1 MTKYIIYVPF
11 FIFVLYMPVA
21 RIASM
26 EMMIALGVIA
36 LTFIPKISK
45 NLHKPAR
52 VKRKAKAALYTSL
65 GLVLVP
71 LVMYTISELEGIDAA
86 ASFLAPHILLIFLFG
101 NFVFGIPV
109 SLIAD
114 WATVRAGKFRVL
126 LAMIIHIAFGFIS
139 YLFLHD
145 YVIFAV
151 ISSIVFFVVDE
162 ILRKREKPERQSNM
176 SAVEI

>member
-11 FIFVLYMPVA
+11 FIFVLYMPVVH
-21 RIASM
+21 IASL

-45 NLHKPAR
+45 QLHKPAR

-71 LVMYTISELEGIDAA
+71 LVMYMISQPEGIDAA
-86 ASFLAPHILLIFLFG
+86 AFFLASHILLIFLLG
-101 NFVFGIPV
+101 NFVFGIPT

-114 WATVRAGKFRVL
+114 WATVRAWKFRVI
-126 LAMIIHIAFGFIS
+126 LALIIHIAFGFIS

-162 ILRKREKPERQSNM
+162 ILRKREKPNQQTEM
-176 SAVEI
+176 STVQI

>member
-1 MTKYIIYVPF
+1 MTKYIIYAPF
-11 FIFVLYMPVA
+11 FIFVLYMPIVH
-21 RIASM
+21 IASL
-26 EMMIALGVIA
+26 EMMITLGVIA

-45 NLHKPAR
+45 QLHKPER

-71 LVMYTISELEGIDAA
+71 LVMYTISELERIDAA
-86 ASFLAPHILLIFLFG
+86 AFFLASHILLIFLFG
-101 NFVFGIPV
+101 NFVFGVPV

-114 WATVRAGKFRVL
+114 WATVRTGKFRVL
-126 LAMIIHIAFGFIS
+126 MALIIHIAFGFIS
-139 YLFLHD
+139 YLFLRD

-162 ILRKREKPERQSNM
+162 ILRKREKPYQQTEM
-176 SAVEI
+176 STVQI

>member
-1 MTKYIIYVPF
+1 MTKYIIYAPF
-11 FIFVLYMPVA
+11 LIFVLYMPVA
-21 RIASM
+21 HVASM
-26 EMMIALGVIA
+26 EMIIALGVIA

-45 NLHKPAR
+45 QLHKPAR
-52 VKRKAKAALYTSL
+52 VKRKARAALYTSL

-71 LVMYTISELEGIDAA
+71 LVMYAISELEGIDAA
-86 ASFLAPHILLIFLFG
+86 AFFLASHILLIFLFG
-101 NFVFGIPV
+101 NFVFGMPT

-114 WATVRAGKFRVL
+114 WATARAGKFRVL
-126 LAMIIHIAFGFIS
+126 LALVIHIAFGFIS

-162 ILRKREKPERQSNM
+162 ILRKREKPEQQTKM
-176 SAVEI
+176 STVQI

>member
-11 FIFVLYMPVA
+11 FIFVLYMPVVH
-21 RIASM
+21 IASL

-36 LTFIPKISK
+36 LTFIPRISK
-45 NLHKPAR
+45 QLHKPER
-52 VKRKAKAALYTSL
+52 VKRKAKAALYSSL

-71 LVMYTISELEGIDAA
+71 LVMYTISELEGVDAA
-86 ASFLAPHILLIFLFG
+86 ALFLASHILLIFLFG
-101 NFVFGIPV
+101 NFVFGIPT

-114 WATVRAGKFRVL
+114 WATVRTGKFRVL
-126 LAMIIHIAFGFIS
+126 MALIIHIAFGFIS

-162 ILRKREKPERQSNM
+162 ILRKREKPEQQSSM
-176 SAVEI
+176 STVQI

>member
-11 FIFVLYMPVA
+11 FIFVLYMPVVH
-21 RIASM
+21 IASL

-45 NLHKPAR
+45 QLHKPAR
-52 VKRKAKAALYTSL
+52 VKRKAKSALYTSL

-71 LVMYTISELEGIDAA
+71 LVMYIRSELEGIDAA
-86 ASFLAPHILLIFLFG
+86 AFFLASHILLIFLFG
-101 NFVFGIPV
+101 NFVFGVPT

-114 WATVRAGKFRVL
+114 WVTARAGKLRVL
-126 LAMIIHIAFGFIS
+126 LALFIHIAFDFIS

-162 ILRKREKPERQSNM
+162 ILRKREKPYQQTEM
-176 SAVEI
+176 STVEI